1 MYLWR
6 VPTRLSTIAIDAIG
20 VRPLLHGVKWLL
32 ILIFSRDKR
41 GQTPAQM
48 ERETIV
54 VYGASSAEAEKVFV
68 DAAFELGGLIAKS
81 GKRLVSGA
89 GSTGLMAAVENGAL
103 DAGGVSIGIIPQ
115 FMVDN
120 GWLHEGLTEVIITPT
135 MHERKNRMAKMADAV
150 IALPGGTGTFEELFE
165 IITWKML
172 GLFVKP
178 IIILNT
184 DHYYDPL
191 LEMLERTAQR
201 HFMNPVFKSLWA
213 VAQTPE
219 QALSLVDSLSDWND
233 LTSKVNIDK

>member
-1 MYLWR
+1 
-6 VPTRLSTIAIDAIG
+6 
-20 VRPLLHGVKWLL
+20 
-32 ILIFSRDKR
+32 
-41 GQTPAQM
+41 M

-54 VYGASSAEAEKVFV
+54 VYGASSAEAEQVFV
-68 DAAFELGGLIAKS
+68 DAAYQLGGLIAKA

-120 GWLHEGLTEVIITPT
+120 GWLHQGLTEVKVTAT
-135 MHERKNRMAKMADAV
+135 MHERKDMMAKMADAV
-150 IALPGGTGTFEELFE
+150 VALPGGTGTFEELFE

-191 LEMLERTAQR
+191 LEMLDRTAER
-201 HFMNPVFKSLWA
+201 HFMNPLFKKLWA
-213 VAQTPE
+213 VAGTPRE
-219 QALSLVDSLSDWND
+219 AMELIDSIQDWTD
-233 LTSKVNIDK
+233 RTSKVNTDR

>member
-1 MYLWR
+1 M
-6 VPTRLSTIAIDAIG
+6 
-20 VRPLLHGVKWLL
+20 
-32 ILIFSRDKR
+32 
-41 GQTPAQM
+41 M

-68 DAAFELGGLIAKS
+68 DAAYQLGGLIATA

-120 GWLHEGLTEVIITPT
+120 GWLHEGLTEVIITPS

-150 IALPGGTGTFEELFE
+150 VALPGGTGTFEELFE

-191 LEMLERTAQR
+191 LDMLDRTAER
-201 HFMNPVFKSLWA
+201 HFMSPVFKKLWA
-213 VAQTPE
+213 VAATPAE
-219 QALSLVDSLSDWND
+219 AMKLVDSLPDWTD
-233 LTSKVNIDK
+233 KTSKINTNK

>member
-1 MYLWR
+1 MSNHTYNTKGSDPVVL
-6 VPTRLSTIAIDAIG
+6 
-20 VRPLLHGVKWLL
+20 
-32 ILIFSRDKR
+32 
-41 GQTPAQM
+41 
-48 ERETIV
+48 RETIV
-54 VYGASSAEAEKVFV
+54 VYGASSAEAEQVFV
-68 DAAFELGGLIAKS
+68 DAAYQLGGLIAKA

-120 GWLHEGLTEVIITPT
+120 GWLHQGLTETIITPN
-135 MHERKNRMAKMADAV
+135 MHERKNRMAQMADAV
-150 IALPGGTGTFEELFE
+150 VALPGGTGTFEELFE

-191 LEMLERTAQR
+191 LDMLDRTAER
-201 HFMNPVFKSLWA
+201 HFMNPVFKKLWA
-213 VAQTPE
+213 VAETPQE
-219 QALSLVDSLSDWND
+219 ALNLIDSLSDWND
-233 LTSKVNIDK
+233 TTSKINTNK

>member
-1 MYLWR
+1 
-6 VPTRLSTIAIDAIG
+6 
-20 VRPLLHGVKWLL
+20 
-32 ILIFSRDKR
+32 
-41 GQTPAQM
+41 M

-120 GWLHEGLTEVIITPT
+120 GWLHKGLTETIITPS
-135 MHERKNRMAKMADAV
+135 MHERKNRMAQMADAV
-150 IALPGGTGTFEELFE
+150 VALPGGTGTFEELFE

-191 LEMLERTAQR
+191 LQMLGRTADR
-201 HFMNPVFKSLWA
+201 HFMNPVFKKLWA
-213 VAQTPE
+213 VADTPH
-219 QALSLVDSLSDWND
+219 QALELIDSIQDWHD
-233 LTSKVNIDK
+233 QTSKINKK

>member
-1 MYLWR
+1 
-6 VPTRLSTIAIDAIG
+6 
-20 VRPLLHGVKWLL
+20 
-32 ILIFSRDKR
+32 
-41 GQTPAQM
+41 M

-54 VYGASSAEAEKVFV
+54 VYGASSPDVEPVFT
-68 DAAFELGGLIAKS
+68 DAAYSLGALIAHA

-89 GSTGLMAAVENGAL
+89 GSTGLMAAVEDGAL
-103 DAGGVSIGIIPQ
+103 DAGGTAIGIIPK

-120 GWLHEGLTEVIITPT
+120 GWLHKGLTETIITSS

-178 IIILNT
+178 VIILNT

-191 LEMLERTAQR
+191 LEMLDRTAER
-201 HFMNPVFKSLWA
+201 RFMNPVFRKLWTVAATPADAMSLLN
-213 VAQTPE
+213 TLP
-219 QALSLVDSLSDWND
+219 DWDD
-233 LTSKVNIDK
+233 LTSKVRTDR

>member
-1 MYLWR
+1 MTKGDSPQL
-6 VPTRLSTIAIDAIG
+6 
-20 VRPLLHGVKWLL
+20 
-32 ILIFSRDKR
+32 
-41 GQTPAQM
+41 QM

-54 VYGASSAEAEKVFV
+54 VYGASSAEAEQVFV
-68 DAAFELGGLIAKS
+68 DAAYQLGGLIAKS

-120 GWLHEGLTEVIITPT
+120 GWLHQGLTQVIITPD
-135 MHERKNRMAKMADAV
+135 MHDRKNRMARMADAV
-150 IALPGGTGTFEELFE
+150 VALPGGTGTFEELFE

-191 LEMLERTAQR
+191 LEMLDRTADR
-201 HFMNPVFKSLWA
+201 HFMNPVFRKLWA
-213 VAQTPE
+213 VAETP
-219 QALSLVDSLSDWND
+219 QDAMQLIDSLPDWTD
-233 LTSKVNIDK
+233 TTSKINTKR

>member
-1 MYLWR
+1 
-6 VPTRLSTIAIDAIG
+6 
-20 VRPLLHGVKWLL
+20 
-32 ILIFSRDKR
+32 
-41 GQTPAQM
+41 M
-48 ERETIV
+48 ERKTVV
-54 VYGASSAEAEKVFV
+54 VYGASSADAEKVFV
-68 DAAFELGGLIAKS
+68 DAAFQLGSLIAKS

-103 DAGGVSIGIIPQ
+103 AAGGVSIGIIPQ

-120 GWLHEGLTEVIITPT
+120 GWLHEGLTEVRVTAT
-135 MHERKNRMAKMADAV
+135 MHERKNMMAKMADAV
-150 IALPGGTGTFEELFE
+150 VALPGGTGTFEELFE

-191 LEMLERTAQR
+191 LDMLDRTAQR
-201 HFMNPVFKSLWA
+201 HFMNPVFKKLWA

-219 QALSLVDSLSDWND
+219 EALTLVDTLSDWND
-233 LTSKVNIDK
+233 TTSKINTNK

>member
-1 MYLWR
+1 MESHSR
-6 VPTRLSTIAIDAIG
+6 N
-20 VRPLLHGVKWLL
+20 RPYCV
-32 ILIFSRDKR
+32 
-41 GQTPAQM
+41 TPISHFEIIM
-48 ERETIV
+48 ERKTIV
-54 VYGASSAEAEKVFV
+54 VYGASSAEAEQVFV
-68 DAAFELGGLIAKS
+68 DAAYQLGGLIAKA

-120 GWLHEGLTEVIITPT
+120 GWLHQGLTETIITPS
-135 MHERKNRMAKMADAV
+135 MHERKKRMSQMADAV

-191 LEMLERTAQR
+191 LEMLDRTAKR
-201 HFMNPVFKSLWA
+201 HFMNPVFKKLWA
-213 VAQTPE
+213 VAKTPE
-219 QALSLVDSLSDWND
+219 EAIKLVDTLPDWND
-233 LTSKVNIDK
+233 TTSKINTNK

>member
-1 MYLWR
+1 MR
-6 VPTRLSTIAIDAIG
+6 
-20 VRPLLHGVKWLL
+20 K
-32 ILIFSRDKR
+32 
-41 GQTPAQM
+41 
-48 ERETIV
+48 TIV

-68 DAAFELGGLIAKS
+68 DAAYELGGLIAKA

-120 GWLHEGLTEVIITPT
+120 GWLHQGLTEVKVTAT
-135 MHERKNRMAKMADAV
+135 MHERKDMMAKMADAV
-150 IALPGGTGTFEELFE
+150 VALPGGTGTFEELFE

-191 LEMLERTAQR
+191 LEMLDRTADR
-201 HFMNPVFKSLWA
+201 HFMNPVFKRLWA
-213 VAQTPE
+213 VADTPQE
-219 QALSLVDSLSDWND
+219 AMKLIDSLSDWND
-233 LTSKVNIDK
+233 KTSKINK

>member
-1 MYLWR
+1 MSNHTYNTQGSDPIVL
-6 VPTRLSTIAIDAIG
+6 
-20 VRPLLHGVKWLL
+20 
-32 ILIFSRDKR
+32 
-41 GQTPAQM
+41 
-48 ERETIV
+48 RETIV
-54 VYGASSAEAEKVFV
+54 VYGASSADAEQVFV
-68 DAAFELGGLIAKS
+68 DAAYQLGGLIAKA

-120 GWLHEGLTEVIITPT
+120 GWLHQGLTETIITPS
-135 MHERKNRMAKMADAV
+135 MHERKNRMAQMADAV
-150 IALPGGTGTFEELFE
+150 VALPGGTGTFEELFE

-191 LEMLERTAQR
+191 LEMLDRTAER
-201 HFMNPVFKSLWA
+201 HFMNPVFKKLWA
-213 VAQTPE
+213 VAETPA
-219 QALSLVDSLSDWND
+219 QAINLIDSLSDWND
-233 LTSKVNIDK
+233 TTSKINTNK

>member
-1 MYLWR
+1 
-6 VPTRLSTIAIDAIG
+6 
-20 VRPLLHGVKWLL
+20 
-32 ILIFSRDKR
+32 
-41 GQTPAQM
+41 M
-48 ERETIV
+48 ERKTIV
-54 VYGASSAEAEKVFV
+54 VYGASSADAEQVFV
-68 DAAFELGGLIAKS
+68 DAAYQLGGLIAKT

-120 GWLHEGLTEVIITPT
+120 GWLHEGLTEVIITPS
-135 MHERKNRMAKMADAV
+135 MHERKNRMARMADAV

-178 IIILNT
+178 IVILNT

-191 LEMLERTAQR
+191 LAMLERTSDR
-201 HFMNPVFKSLWA
+201 HFMQPVFKKLWA
-213 VAQTPE
+213 VASTPDE
-219 QALSLVDSLSDWND
+219 ALKLIESIPDWQD
-233 LTSKVNIDK
+233 TTTKVNIK

>member
-1 MYLWR
+1 MGTDPICTIFKNDTNGVCPQLYYL
-6 VPTRLSTIAIDAIG
+6 L
-20 VRPLLHGVKWLL
+20 
-32 ILIFSRDKR
+32 
-41 GQTPAQM
+41 M
-48 ERETIV
+48 ERKTIV
-54 VYGASSAEAEKVFV
+54 VYGASSAEAEQVFV
-68 DAAFELGGLIAKS
+68 DAAYQLGGLIARA

-120 GWLHEGLTEVIITPT
+120 GWLHQGLTEVIITPD
-135 MHERKNRMAKMADAV
+135 MHDRKNRMAKMADAV

-172 GLFVKP
+172 GLFDKP

-191 LEMLERTAQR
+191 LEMLDRTADR
-201 HFMNPVFKSLWA
+201 HFMNPVFKKLWN
-213 VAQTPE
+213 VAGTPE
-219 QALSLVDSLSDWND
+219 EALTLVDTLSDWTDTTTKIN
-233 LTSKVNIDK
+233 TNR

>member
-1 MYLWR
+1 
-6 VPTRLSTIAIDAIG
+6 
-20 VRPLLHGVKWLL
+20 
-32 ILIFSRDKR
+32 
-41 GQTPAQM
+41 M
-48 ERETIV
+48 ERKTVV
-54 VYGASSAEAEKVFV
+54 VYGASSADAEKVFV
-68 DAAFELGGLIAKS
+68 DAAFQLGSLIAKA

-103 DAGGVSIGIIPQ
+103 AAGGVSIGIIPQ

-120 GWLHEGLTEVIITPT
+120 GWLHEGLTEVRVTAT
-135 MHERKNRMAKMADAV
+135 MHERKNMMAKMADAV
-150 IALPGGTGTFEELFE
+150 VALPGGTGTFEELFE

-191 LEMLERTAQR
+191 LDMLDRTAQR
-201 HFMNPVFKSLWA
+201 HFMNPVFKKLWA

-219 QALSLVDSLSDWND
+219 EALTLVDTLSDWND
-233 LTSKVNIDK
+233 TTSKINTNK

>member
-1 MYLWR
+1 
-6 VPTRLSTIAIDAIG
+6 
-20 VRPLLHGVKWLL
+20 
-32 ILIFSRDKR
+32 
-41 GQTPAQM
+41 M
-48 ERETIV
+48 ERKTVV
-54 VYGASSAEAEKVFV
+54 VYGASSADAEKVFV
-68 DAAFELGGLIAKS
+68 DAAFQLGSLIAKS

-103 DAGGVSIGIIPQ
+103 AAGGISIGIIPQ

-120 GWLHEGLTEVIITPT
+120 GWLHEGLTEVRVTAT
-135 MHERKNRMAKMADAV
+135 MHERKNMMAKMADAV
-150 IALPGGTGTFEELFE
+150 VALPGGTGTFEELFE

-191 LEMLERTAQR
+191 LDMLDRTAQR
-201 HFMNPVFKSLWA
+201 HFMNPVFKKLWA

-219 QALSLVDSLSDWND
+219 EALTLVDTLSDWND
-233 LTSKVNIDK
+233 TTSKINTNK

>member
-1 MYLWR
+1 MAPFSKKEPNR
-6 VPTRLSTIAIDAIG
+6 TVPFGSLN
-20 VRPLLHGVKWLL
+20 K
-32 ILIFSRDKR
+32 
-41 GQTPAQM
+41 M
-48 ERETIV
+48 ERKTIV
-54 VYGASSAEAEKVFV
+54 VYGASSADAEKVFV
-68 DAAFELGGLIAKS
+68 DAAYRLGSLIAGA

-120 GWLHEGLTEVIITPT
+120 GWLHQGLTETIITPT
-135 MHERKNRMAKMADAV
+135 MHDRKNRMSQMADAV
-150 IALPGGTGTFEELFE
+150 VALPGGTGTFEELFE

-191 LEMLERTAQR
+191 LEMLERTAER
-201 HFMNPVFKSLWA
+201 HFMNPVFKKLWA
-213 VAQTPE
+213 VAQTPDE
-219 QALSLVDSLSDWND
+219 AIELVDTLPDWTDTTTKINTD
-233 LTSKVNIDK
+233 RK